1 MAISFNELVEAQKK
15 LAEKQKLSAP
25 EKVTADQLSKMLTKE
40 GVPSAGGGAK
50 NIEKLIKSD
59 KDILDS
65 QKKLNKNL
73 ERLNNVITRSSL
85 GYGKPGPANV
95 SSQRGEQLAGEQPL
109 DYRSIGQRIKDKFMG
124 RGGNKFDP
132 NSYRY
137 KFGTLRGL
145 AETTGLVTKGSG
157 GFVDKY
163 LAVREEE
170 KRSAD
175 VMSKL
180 NPQMKNLSQF
190 GGSQSKV
197 NAFYLQKAK
206 EASQSKR
213 ELQTEQERLEALR
226 VSGMSEEEI
235 QRTIGGGRQ
244 IQKRDVAATKLIN
257 TDPRYKGESLGLLEK
272 EKLSKKNDVS
282 EEEKEQADLFVKN
295 NDSLETLVVL
305 TESENKR
312 KEKSDKA
319 LLAAIKGIELEDKSS
334 GIGPLARMMNNVKG
348 AKGAAKGGSILGGGA
363 GLFAGL
369 SVLAGVASIA
379 AVGSAQKKASEA
391 AKKGD
396 FQGAKEAE
404 AQSQQ
409 YQQGAFSEFQDPT
422 VAAENARLEA
432 KRDLEA
438 QAAKGNVKAQEALA
452 NLGKPST
459 DPKIVKSMAKA
470 EYMKQ
475 QGFTW
480 SALKGK
486 WVKAGT
492 GFLGIGAQTAT
503 KDDLD
508 KAEAASLAIP
518 QAISKQTSESVYN
531 QSAENDAAKLNTKD
545 RSQNNIV
552 NAPTTITKQT
562 QNTIMKPPVRDQE
575 SSIRSYYRSRFAT

>member
-40 GVPSAGGGAK
+40 GAPSAGGGAK

-59 KDILDS
+59 KAILDS

-85 GYGKPGPANV
+85 GSGPKNV

-157 GFVDKY
+157 GFFDKY

-235 QRTIGGGRQ
+235 QRTTGGGRQ
-244 IQKRDVAATKLIN
+244 IEKRDVAATKLIN
-257 TDPRYKGESLGLLEK
+257 TDPRYKGESLSLLEK
-272 EKLSKKNDVS
+272 QKQGKKDDIS
-282 EEEKEQADLFVKN
+282 EQDQEQSDLFVAN
-295 NDSLETLVVL
+295 NESLDKLVVL
-305 TESENKR
+305 TEAENKR
-312 KEKSDKA
+312 KAKSDKD
-319 LLAAIKGIELEDKSS
+319 LLSAIKGIETEDKGS
-334 GIGPLARMMNNVKG
+334 GGGTLGRLMNKVRG
-348 AKGAAKGGSILGGGA
+348 AKGVPKGGSLLGGGA

-379 AVGSAQKKASEA
+379 AVGSAQKKASVA

-396 FQGAKEAE
+396 MEGATRAE

-422 VAAENARLEA
+422 VAAENAKDEA
-432 KRDLEA
+432 IRDLQAAAKNGSAEA
-438 QAAKGNVKAQEALA
+438 QAKLDKMGIKETKGDPLAGKRSEFMEKQGYVWDPRRAQYAKK
-452 NLGKPST
+452 
-459 DPKIVKSMAKA
+459 
-470 EYMKQ
+470 
-475 QGFTW
+475 
-480 SALKGK
+480 
-486 WVKAGT
+486 GT
-492 GFLGIGAQTAT
+492 GFLGIGQTYAT
-503 KDDLD
+503 KEQLTKADEFA
-508 KAEAASLAIP
+508 KAETKV
-518 QAISKQTSESVYN
+518 KQTSESVYN
-531 QSAENDAAKLNTKD
+531 QSAENDAAKLNSKD
-545 RSQNNIV
+545 TSQNNIV

-562 QNTIMKPPVRDQE
+562 QNTIMKTPVRSQE
-575 SSIRSYYRSRFAT
+575 TSIRSYYRSRFAT